1 MSNTATTTTT
11 TRRKRAKIDF
21 SPVYT
26 THGEFVC
33 YRGHLCGAETDQKY
47 VDSQDEWNIRLNYR
61 VTITPD
67 RDDPRDWYI
76 LTTKGRL
83 NGGVRHRWGTLADM
97 IAAAEK
103 WAARRFYIEQ
113 KDTAHNG

>member
-1 MSNTATTTTT
+1 MNTTTTT

-21 SPVYT
+21 SPVYNST
-26 THGEFVC
+26 GEFVH
-33 YRGHLCGAETDQKY
+33 YRGHLCGAEPDEKY
-47 VDSQDEWNIRLNYR
+47 VDSQDEWNVRLNYKA
-61 VTITPD
+61 TITPD
-67 RDDPRDWYI
+67 RHDPRSDWYI
-76 LTTKGRL
+76 LTTKGQN

-97 IAAAEK
+97 IETAEK

>member
-1 MSNTATTTTT
+1 MSNTANTNT

-21 SPVYT
+21 SPEYNID
-26 THGEFVC
+26 GDFVR
-33 YRGHLCGAETDQKY
+33 YRGHLCGAESGEKF
-47 VDSQDEWNIRLNYR
+47 VDSQDEWNIRLNYYVSIR
-61 VTITPD
+61 PD
-67 RDDPRDWYI
+67 RHDPRHNWYM

-113 KDTAHNG
+113 KDNANNG